1 MTTTSTLGTLDVLS
15 ADRVTFHDP
24 GNVSVSRVTRE
35 LKLNSLAEILH
46 QTAPDG
52 VFEGLCA
59 SWSSGASSHQC
70 LGYTVNL

>member
-1 MTTTSTLGTLDVLS
+1 MSDHSRHTGCTLSLTRMIGFL
-15 ADRVTFHDP
+15 AATFHDP
-24 GNVSVSRVTRE
+24 GNVSVSRVTQE

-70 LGYTVNL
+70 LL